1 MTPALMFAQLTLPQL
16 LVPLA
21 ILGAGMIS
29 GVLYL
34 RSRQYLNAA
43 LVLLATASLALLVA
57 GLRGPSLPS
66 QTLSID
72 SDGFTAAQLERV
84 EHAASIELRGDG
96 LRDAEWRDVP
106 ARPVRAVQQKA
117 TASPELLWL
126 DFPRSLTLGR
136 HFTLT
141 VRRGQAHSGWRLQLL
156 AENRQ
161 VLADSGLATSA
172 AETQRVQWLP
182 PVAEALVL
190 QARLLDSAGKVL
202 AQGPLPLQVR
212 EAIPLQIQGR
222 FDAPSF
228 DVRVLNQLLTD
239 GGASVDWDVALG
251 KAVARSETARTAL
264 TAPNL
269 LVVDAAYVEH
279 LAPPAR
285 SALLASVRQGMPL
298 LVLGG
303 NAADA
308 ALWQREFGLRLQAQ
322 SATTEK
328 EDMRQFALAGSTLSL
343 TPASLNPVGTSGGW
357 SVLASDDAHQQRLP
371 WLWQRELQQGR
382 IIWLG
387 VSDWHRYAISAPQ
400 ALTAWWQS
408 ALDAI
413 ALPSPVK
420 AGWQLDDPMPLV
432 GLRSELCA
440 QGVPAGTAIQLRH
453 TAPAGQG
460 GVTAMPVAPRLQ
472 IRHDRADAL
481 CSAIWPQRAGWLTLS
496 LEGMSGAQPLYVY
509 DRSDWPA
516 WQRALRRDATARYAA
531 RALPDSAPPAPAT
544 GRAATAGESA
554 GATAAAWSV
563 APPTALLPVAPFG
576 ILFLSCMLVLWWRE
590 QLRPAATAA
599 HTPAQP

>member
-1 MTPALMFAQLTLPQL
+1 MNPALLLAQLTLTQL

-21 ILGAGMIS
+21 ILGAGIIS

-34 RSRQYLNAA
+34 RTRQQLNAA
-43 LVLLATASLALLVA
+43 LVLLAALSLALLVA
-57 GLRGPSLPS
+57 GLRWPSLPA
-66 QTLSID
+66 QTITLE
-72 SDGFTAAQLERV
+72 SDEASAAQLERV
-84 EHAASIELRGDG
+84 EYAAAIELRGDG

-106 ARPVRAVQQKA
+106 ARPVRAAPPKA
-117 TASPELLWL
+117 SSAPELLWL

-136 HFTLT
+136 QFTLT

-161 VLADSGLATSA
+161 VLADSGLAVA
-172 AETQRVQWLP
+172 ATETQRVQWLP

-228 DVRVLNQLLTD
+228 DARALNQLLTD

-251 KAVARSETARTAL
+251 KAVARSETARVAL
-264 TAPNL
+264 STPNL

-328 EDMRQFALAGSTLSL
+328 EEMRQFALSGSTLSL
-343 TPASLNPVGTSGGW
+343 TPAPLNPAGTGGGW
-357 SVLASDDAHQQRLP
+357 SVLASDDNHQQRLP

-420 AGWQLDDPMPLV
+420 VSWQLDDPMPLP

-440 QGVPAGTAIQLRH
+440 QGLPAGTAIRIRH
-453 TAPAGQG
+453 STAADQRGASG
-460 GVTAMPVAPRLQ
+460 ANGVIAEPRLQ
-472 IRHDRADAL
+472 SRRERADAL
-481 CSAIWPQRAGWLTLS
+481 CSAFWPQQAGWLALS
-496 LEGMSGAQPLYVY
+496 IEGVAGEQPLYVFE
-509 DRSDWPA
+509 RSDWPA

-531 RALPDSAPPAPAT
+531 RALPDSAQAAAAMAQAGNAPPA
-544 GRAATAGESA
+544 
-554 GATAAAWSV
+554 
-563 APPTALLPVAPFG
+563 ALLPVAPFG
-576 ILFLSCMLVLWWRE
+576 MLFLICMLVLWWRE

-599 HTPAQP
+599 RTPAQP